1 MRVWSLK
8 SDHKL
13 ILDYWFE
20 PLNGDIEAE
29 DIDFDE
35 TPVEVL
41 EQQNDDSNNFFGV
54 QVYLA

>member
-1 MRVWSLK
+1 MRWWSSK
-8 SDHKL
+8 SDHNL

-54 QVYLA
+54 QVCLA